1 MADKPLITV
10 ITVCYNAISDIE
22 KTIQSV
28 IHQLYSNI
36 EYVIIDGGSVDG
48 TVKIIEKYHDKISYW
63 ISESDKGIYDAM
75 NKGVDKATGE
85 WVCFMNAG
93 DTFYSPNTILSVS
106 DCFCHQYDIVYGKVN
121 MVNRGYSKL
130 VTPATVPDKNNP
142 MPFNHQAVFTK
153 TDLLKRMPF
162 DLSYRYAADYDFYN
176 KILPFA
182 RYCFCDEIIASY
194 MIDGISSCNGL
205 SVSLEKIKINPCFYN
220 YFYHLLY
227 VRNFVIKKVLT
238 LLGLGKVIQI
248 LRQRCL

>member
-1 MADKPLITV
+1 MDDKPLITV

-22 KTIQSV
+22 KTILSV

-48 TVKIIEKYHDKISYW
+48 TVEIIKKYQDKISYW
-63 ISESDKGIYDAM
+63 ISEADKGIYDAM
-75 NKGVDKATGE
+75 NKGIDKAAGG

-93 DTFYSPNTILSVS
+93 DTFYSPDTILSVS

-121 MVNRGYSKL
+121 MVDKSYSKL

-162 DLSYRYAADYDFYN
+162 NLSYRYAADYDFYN
-176 KILPFA
+176 KILPSA
-182 RYCFCDEIIASY
+182 RYCFCGEIIASY

-220 YFYHLLY
+220 YYYHLLY
-227 VRNFVIKKVLT
+227 MRNFLIKRILT
-238 LLGLGKVIQI
+238 LLGLSKAIQI
-248 LRQRCL
+248 LRQYYL

>member
-93 DTFYSPNTILSVS
+93 DTFYSSNTILSVS

-121 MVNRGYSKL
+121 MVNRSYSKL

-162 DLSYRYAADYDFYN
+162 DL
-176 KILPFA
+176 
-182 RYCFCDEIIASY
+182 
-194 MIDGISSCNGL
+194 
-205 SVSLEKIKINPCFYN
+205 
-220 YFYHLLY
+220 
-227 VRNFVIKKVLT
+227 
-238 LLGLGKVIQI
+238 
-248 LRQRCL
+248 

>member
-1 MADKPLITV
+1 MDDKPLITV

-22 KTIQSV
+22 KTILSV

-48 TVKIIEKYHDKISYW
+48 TVEIIKKYQDKISYW
-63 ISESDKGIYDAM
+63 ISEADKGIYDAM
-75 NKGVDKATGE
+75 NKGIDKAAGG

-93 DTFYSPNTILSVS
+93 DTFYSPDTILSVS

-121 MVNRGYSKL
+121 MVDKSYSKL

-162 DLSYRYAADYDFYN
+162 NLSYRYAADYDFYN
-176 KILPFA
+176 KILPSA

-220 YFYHLLY
+220 YYYHLLY
-227 VRNFVIKKVLT
+227 MRNFLIKRILT
-238 LLGLGKVIQI
+238 LLGLSKAIQI
-248 LRQRCL
+248 LRQYYL

>member
-1 MADKPLITV
+1 
-10 ITVCYNAISDIE
+10 
-22 KTIQSV
+22 
-28 IHQLYSNI
+28 
-36 EYVIIDGGSVDG
+36 
-48 TVKIIEKYHDKISYW
+48 
-63 ISESDKGIYDAM
+63 M

-93 DTFYSPNTILSVS
+93 DTFYSPDTILSVS

-121 MVNRGYSKL
+121 MVDKSYSKL

-162 DLSYRYAADYDFYN
+162 NLSYRYAADYDFYN
-176 KILPFA
+176 KILPSA

-220 YFYHLLY
+220 YYYHLLY
-227 VRNFVIKKVLT
+227 MRNFVIKRILT
-238 LLGLGKVIQI
+238 LLGLSKAIQI
-248 LRQRCL
+248 LRQHYL